1 MLGFRQRASRE
12 ERREWWRGQ
21 LTRQQSANVSVA
33 EFCRQLGVSV
43 ATFYY
48 WKRRVDEVP
57 PTATGQASTEQP
69 SRSRNGSAGATTPN
83 FVPVSILEPTAG
95 TQLEVELTNACVVRL
110 KGVID
115 PSLLQAAIT
124 AAGQLDGSRE
134 GAN

>member
-1 MLGFRQRASRE
+1 MLGFRQRTSRE
-12 ERREWWRGQ
+12 ERREWWRRQ
-21 LTRQQSANVSVA
+21 LTRRESANLSVA

-48 WKRRVDEVP
+48 WKRRVDGAP
-57 PTATGQASTEQP
+57 PTPTGRSSTEHP
-69 SRSRNGSAGATTPN
+69 SRARNGSVGATTPD

-95 TQLEVELTNACVVRL
+95 TQLEIELTNACVVRL

-115 PSLLQAAIT
+115 ASLLQAAIT